1 MNPGW
6 LLLTLLLAGIASG
19 CSKGGRRADLIIL
32 NGAEP
37 ESLDPAFA
45 TGQPDLRAVGAIF
58 EGLTRSDPRTGRAIP
73 GLAERW
79 DVSPDGRRYAFHLR
93 AGARWS
99 TGDPISA
106 DDVVY
111 SWRRVLEP
119 ETGCDYAGQL
129 FYVRNAEP
137 FNRGDLKDFGA
148 VGVRA
153 RESRLVEV
161 ELEGPTPFFLEL
173 CAIPTAAIVPRWV
186 IEQEGDRW
194 LMVRPLPV
202 SGPFELVSWR
212 LNDRIRLRKN
222 PLYWDA
228 ANTASEWIDLLPV
241 GSANTA
247 MNLYETGA
255 ADIGWDKD
263 LIPVELLDLLLQRPD
278 FHTFQYLGTYFLR
291 INVTRPPYQD
301 PRVRQALALAIDKL
315 RIVTRITRA
324 GEQPASHLTPPL
336 IAEYRPPGGLGHDP
350 AAARRLLAEAGFP
363 GGRGFPVVRYTFNAS
378 AGGAGKAHQDIAV
391 ELQEMWQ
398 RELGIRIELRQ
409 VEWKVF
415 LAAQTALDYE
425 ICRSS
430 WIADYSDPNTFLD
443 LFHSGSGNNRTGW
456 TNAAY
461 DRLLRAANTTTD
473 TKRRM
478 EILASAEQIL
488 VGEELPIIPLYFY
501 QGIHYYD
508 ATRIEGIYTNAIDQ
522 HPLQAIRRKAPLGA
536 SL

>member
-129 FYVRNAEP
+129 FYVRNAEA

-173 CAIPTAAIVPRWV
+173 CAIPTAAI
-186 IEQEGDRW
+186 
-194 LMVRPLPV
+194 
-202 SGPFELVSWR
+202 
-212 LNDRIRLRKN
+212 
-222 PLYWDA
+222 
-228 ANTASEWIDLLPV
+228 
-241 GSANTA
+241 
-247 MNLYETGA
+247 
-255 ADIGWDKD
+255 
-263 LIPVELLDLLLQRPD
+263 
-278 FHTFQYLGTYFLR
+278 
-291 INVTRPPYQD
+291 
-301 PRVRQALALAIDKL
+301 
-315 RIVTRITRA
+315 
-324 GEQPASHLTPPL
+324 
-336 IAEYRPPGGLGHDP
+336 
-350 AAARRLLAEAGFP
+350 
-363 GGRGFPVVRYTFNAS
+363 
-378 AGGAGKAHQDIAV
+378 
-391 ELQEMWQ
+391 
-398 RELGIRIELRQ
+398 
-409 VEWKVF
+409 
-415 LAAQTALDYE
+415 
-425 ICRSS
+425 
-430 WIADYSDPNTFLD
+430 
-443 LFHSGSGNNRTGW
+443 
-456 TNAAY
+456 
-461 DRLLRAANTTTD
+461 
-473 TKRRM
+473 
-478 EILASAEQIL
+478 
-488 VGEELPIIPLYFY
+488 
-501 QGIHYYD
+501 
-508 ATRIEGIYTNAIDQ
+508 
-522 HPLQAIRRKAPLGA
+522 
-536 SL
+536 